1 MDSVQYELVS
11 ETGQEVQV
19 GARLLCRGVQ
29 QQGPG
34 CQVTVEQSKKLIIHN
49 SFLSLEL
56 FIDAKTYQPG
66 RRHLRIH
73 SEVNL

>member
-34 CQVTVEQSKKLIIHN
+34 CQVTVE
-49 SFLSLEL
+49 
-56 FIDAKTYQPG
+56 
-66 RRHLRIH
+66 
-73 SEVNL
+73 